1 MATSNPL
8 FNAFNGIDK
17 SNSSVYRNRNGE
29 IQLVASQ
36 LPATVGQH
44 WIPSQDNTY
53 DLGDLIAPKRWRNLY
68 ISQRVLAT
76 TVDTA
81 FFSAGNNSVFTN
93 GKIFVGGMGPNGIQT
108 YNGGQP
114 DIGKSTG
121 RFGAIWAS
129 SLDTLLGV
137 TAGGPSSFYALQVT
151 GPSPTRFN
159 QIITPMSAGVTDIGA
174 VSLPWKDI
182 YITGNIYKNGVL
194 YGGGGGGGGVVGDL
208 IPPADNVY
216 NIGQNTTPLRWK
228 AGYFAN
234 KVYADGGVQVVSGN
248 VTVNSGHLQLLDG
261 NVSCTAI
268 DTAGDITCN
277 FAIRPTTTNFGTLGT
292 SSLYFNFLY
301 CNSGRMGTL
310 EPAITGTPVVGTR
323 IGSSTRVYQEGY
335 FGNVQADTLVPRLAS
350 TGSVGTS
357 SVRYSAVWAD
367 SVNAN
372 SVTLPFVRALETG
385 YTSADPDIFA
395 LQQSQWCVQT
405 PAVLGINVGNPFKA
419 VDPAEWKSA
428 TAQALIASES
438 GSGKFAIHKHEYRML
453 PFGNGAIVFVM
464 LVIQLKT
471 WAEGG
476 GIPDSDPFF
485 IRVTYKQPT
494 PAAVK
499 SAAGA
504 WCGMAQCMQWGQ
516 FVADGSNINDPALY
530 SWFMRQGNGGVFS
543 VGPDGLVH
551 IMVEPMSESKPAT
564 NDRFTITAM
573 YFV

>member
-29 IQLVASQ
+29 IQLVAGQ
-36 LPATVGQH
+36 LPSTVGQH

-53 DLGDLIAPKRWRNLY
+53 DLGENTTPKRWRDIWLSRNASIVGTTTTGALTV
-68 ISQRVLAT
+68 SGNTVL
-76 TVDTA
+76 
-81 FFSAGNNSVFTN
+81 TN
-93 GKIFVGGMGPNGIQT
+93 GNLFVGSGGIKT
-108 YNGGQP
+108 YNGAVP
-114 DIGKSTG
+114 DIGTNAA
-121 RFGAIWAS
+121 RFGAAYVTVLNCQQNLQAGAAQLQ
-129 SLDTLLGV
+129 SLNV
-137 TAGGPSSFYALQVT
+137 NGPY
-151 GPSPTRFN
+151 PSKFSA
-159 QIITPMSAGVTDIGA
+159 IIAPNSAGVTDIGA

-182 YITGNIYKNGVL
+182 YITGNIYKNGVV
-194 YGGGGGGGGVVGDL
+194 YGGGGGGGGVLGDL

-357 SVRYSAVWAD
+357 SVRYGAVWAD
-367 SVNAN
+367 SINAN

-405 PAVLGINVGNPFKA
+405 PVVLGINVGNPFKA

-516 FVADGSNINDPALY
+516 FVANGSNINDPALY